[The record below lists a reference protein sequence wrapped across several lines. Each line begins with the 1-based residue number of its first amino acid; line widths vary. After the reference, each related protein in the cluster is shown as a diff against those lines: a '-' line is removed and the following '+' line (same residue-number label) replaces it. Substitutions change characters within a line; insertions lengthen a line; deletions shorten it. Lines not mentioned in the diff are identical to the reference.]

1 MGREQM
7 QQARYGIYVDDS
19 GLLATSICHAK
30 DGNAGKGEC
39 RHFSF
44 SDTAEEA
51 DRKLSSYL
59 SDRMEGDLDA
69 DQVDGTAGDFLNAFR
84 NWLIL
89 EKGFNADDLP
99 RPEEG
104 QSLLTAWFDGDSDR
118 YARIIGEA
126 RETSLLAP
134 MFAGAE
140 QKDSVK
146 RIADSG
152 IPIRVISNPTLDDAA
167 PERVESDTAM
177 WMEMNGIPRREQAVE
192 GGSEVSVISSGDARH
207 DIKEIISH
215 GDRYV
220 KPAGEGGHPD
230 ERRLDDRYVSEDA
243 SEPLT

>member
-30 DGNAGKGEC
+30 DGNAGRGEC

-44 SDTAEEA
+44 SRTAEEA

-59 SDRMEGDLDA
+59 SDRMEGDLDD
-69 DQVDGTAGDFLNAFR
+69 DQIDGTAGDFLNAFR

-89 EKGFNADDLP
+89 EKGFSADALP

-104 QSLLTAWFDGDSDR
+104 QSLLNAWFNDDNDK
-118 YARIIGEA
+118 YARIVREA
-126 RETSLLAP
+126 KETSLLSP
-134 MFAGAE
+134 MFTGAE

-167 PERVESDTAM
+167 PERVKSDTAV
-177 WMEMNGIPRREQAVE
+177 WMEMNGISEHGQADG
-192 GGSEVSVISSGDARH
+192 GGSEVSVISSGDAQH
-207 DIKEIISH
+207 DIKEIIDH
-215 GDRYV
+215 GDKYVNPADAGGQPDEQQLDERYV
-220 KPAGEGGHPD
+220 GDDAAKP
-230 ERRLDDRYVSEDA
+230 LI
-243 SEPLT
+243 